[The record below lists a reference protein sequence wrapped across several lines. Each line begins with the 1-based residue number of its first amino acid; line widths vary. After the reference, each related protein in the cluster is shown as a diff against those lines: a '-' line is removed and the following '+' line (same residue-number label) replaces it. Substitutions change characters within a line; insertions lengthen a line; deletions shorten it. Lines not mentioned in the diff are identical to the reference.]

1 MDWKKYLSKFQ
12 EAYKNTDVSD
22 DTFDELPDGDYI
34 VRVERVELK
43 ESKSGRPML
52 EWEFV
57 VEEGNFAGRHEWK
70 YNMLDH
76 VDNIQWLKKDLFR
89 AGLDLE
95 DITQLEEHLPLLLD
109 RRLKINIK
117 TKRVNNGNQYRNVYI
132 NKQIEKTGSEKGS
145 FTGYSDTQPLN
156 ITDDDLPF

>member
-1 MDWKKYLSKFQ
+1 VIFVDWKKYLSKFQ

-95 DITQLEEHLPLLLD
+95 DITQLEEHKSKQREP
-109 RRLKINIK
+109 IPE
-117 TKRVNNGNQYRNVYI
+117 RVHQ
-132 NKQIEKTGSEKGS
+132 Q
-145 FTGYSDTQPLN
+145 
-156 ITDDDLPF
+156 TD